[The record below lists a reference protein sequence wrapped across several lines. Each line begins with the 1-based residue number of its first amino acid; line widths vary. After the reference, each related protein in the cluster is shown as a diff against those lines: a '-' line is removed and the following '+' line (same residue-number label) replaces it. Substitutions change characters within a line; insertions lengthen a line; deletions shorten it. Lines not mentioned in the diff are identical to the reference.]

1 MMLNVG
7 NLSAHGEADEV
18 SPESKPGSLTRCNA
32 NAGRNEVEQDENACS
47 NDTESEDLAHHELLL
62 GDEHSSEGHSETL
75 NQVLDYTGDEIREEA
90 VHFVYSYIRKKP
102 RQCQRLNSYM

>member
-1 MMLNVG
+1 MLIIG
-7 NLSAHGEADEV
+7 LSAHGEADQIG
-18 SPESKPGSLTRCNA
+18 SKPKSGSLSCCNA
-32 NAGRNEVEQDENACS
+32 NAGRNEVEEDENACS
-47 NDTESEDLAHHELLL
+47 NDTESEDLAHDELLL

-102 RQCQRLNSYM
+102 RLCKRLNSYM